1 MKLNRDYIIGAFIG
15 GAAVSLLNVPR
26 ISSLKEDSKAQ
37 QASFDKA
44 RADLELQKRQAQSK
58 DEIIEL
64 QRQQMELDKTEVGQL
79 RKANDSLHSRVT
91 ELENRPP
98 PPPPKLNGLTIQ
110 EYFYIVHVW
119 REHSTFLSNQVNNL
133 LKRLNVDDTA
143 ASPVS
148 HHNLVLYKNMTDP
161 GYTDLNGRKYPN
173 LKFLAESLE
182 VNTSVF
188 NTFNGYLDI

>member
-161 GYTDLNGRKYPN
+161 GHTDLNGRKYPN